1 MITAIAVDSDPLSM
15 EVMSNYCKQT
25 GFIDLKESFSDLN
38 SALEAI
44 RKNPADLLLV
54 NTAAANEQTLADIT
68 TLDAMLILVAV
79 GNEPTV
85 SHSNNIIDYITK
97 PLKYNRF
104 LHAAEKALELFYYR
118 LAKQGNSQH
127 LYIRADY
134 CMQKI
139 TLADIKYIEGMDNYI
154 KIHLQNSKPLLVRM
168 SMKGVTEKLPE
179 HEFVRIHR
187 SYIVASSKITTIKNK
202 AVHIGNLEL
211 PIGLNYADKVLS
223 TFAR

>member
-1 MITAIAVDSDPLSM
+1 MITAIAIDSDPLSM
-15 EVMSNYCKQT
+15 EVMRNYCKQT
-25 GFIDLKESFSDLN
+25 GFIDLKESFTDLS

-44 RKNPADLLLV
+44 HAHPANLLLV
-54 NTAAANEQTLADIT
+54 NTAAANETVIADISALGT
-68 TLDAMLILVAV
+68 MIIFVAP
-79 GNEPTV
+79 GSDPAIA
-85 SHSNNIIDYITK
+85 HSVNTIDYITK

-104 LHAAEKALELFYYR
+104 LHAAEKALEEYHYR
-118 LAKQGNSQH
+118 LAKQGNTQH

-179 HEFVRIHR
+179 HDFVRIHR
-187 SYIVASSKITTIKNK
+187 SYIVASSKITTVKNK
-202 AVHIGNLEL
+202 AVHLGNLEL